1 MTASS
6 PDKES
11 SGIDADGRERM
22 IEANRKEIEKRI
34 HEKYA
39 DELASAT
46 GFFHRRAVRRKIR
59 RELEEELEKIAPKG
73 AHYAR
78 Q

>member
-1 MTASS
+1 MTTSS

-11 SGIDADGRERM
+11 SGIVADGRERV

-39 DELASAT
+39 DELASPT
-46 GFFHRRAVRRKIR
+46 GFFRRWTLRRKIR
-59 RELEEELEKIAPKG
+59 REIEEEFEKIAPKG